1 MSFHKELLME
11 MIQEWSVE
19 QLNLYLVDLRER
31 REQMDIVIRE
41 VQQVRRKLVRSKTT
55 PENGPRD
62 GR

>member
-31 REQMDIVIRE
+31 REQMDTVIKE
-41 VQQVRRKLVRSKTT
+41 VQGIRRKLMKSRST